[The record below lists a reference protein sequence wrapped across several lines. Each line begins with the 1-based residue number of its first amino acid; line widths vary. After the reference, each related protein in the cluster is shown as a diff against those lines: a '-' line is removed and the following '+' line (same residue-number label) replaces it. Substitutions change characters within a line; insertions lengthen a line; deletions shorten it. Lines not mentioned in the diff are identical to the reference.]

1 MEKLTHWQTLWEQL
15 SDIQSQAFAPKKQ
28 DQTKPAVQGQAHGQ
42 EEGQPENQSDDF
54 WEHKAGQFDKM
65 VEDRWSKPDSSRDF
79 LVRKLR
85 KNPGSTLLDI
95 GAGTG
100 KWSLL
105 ASPHAAKVTA
115 LDPSPAMQQVLREK
129 IKNKK
134 ITNIDIVTGT
144 WPKDTMPLHD
154 YVLAS
159 HSMYG
164 VKEFE
169 LFVNKMTATA
179 TKGCI
184 MVLRAPFADAIMAK
198 AATRVFGQPYDS
210 PNFQIAYNIL
220 LAMDIYPDVIMET
233 DGSWP
238 GWDHDSFEAALAE
251 LKNRLALGDNTEH
264 DPFLKDLLKENLTRE
279 GDRVVWPAGN
289 LSALVYWEA

>member
-15 SDIQSQAFAPKKQ
+15 SEIQSQAFARKKSN
-28 DQTKPAVQGQAHGQ
+28 QTSGQAQGQ
-42 EEGQPENQSDDF
+42 EKDQPENQSEDF
-54 WEHKAGQFDKM
+54 WKHKARQFDKM

-79 LVRKLR
+79 IIHKLR
-85 KNPGSTLLDI
+85 ENPGSTLLDI

-100 KWSLL
+100 KWSVL

-115 LDPSPAMQQVLREK
+115 LDPSLAMQQVLREK
-129 IKNKK
+129 IQEEK
-134 ITNIDIVTGT
+134 ITNIDIITGT
-144 WPKDTMPLHD
+144 WPEDTMAPHD

-169 LFVNKMTATA
+169 TFVNKMRTTA

-220 LAMDIYPDVIMET
+220 LAMDIYPDVIMEA

-238 GWDHDSFEAALAE
+238 GWDNDNFEAALAE
-251 LKNRLALGDNTEH
+251 LKNRLDLGEETKH
-264 DPFLKDLLKENLTRE
+264 DLFLTNLLKENLIYE
-279 GDRVVWPAGN
+279 KDRVVWPAGN
-289 LSALVYWEA
+289 RSALVYWEV